1 MQEKLEYIS
10 SYRDSERLYTNIEQ
24 TKTLLSFGFPKPIGI
39 CLSPQGDIMCESNYS
54 IGELLMWITPYR
66 IERHPEYGYK
76 IIADYEPS
84 ILIYNESL
92 IDGLY
97 EVIVELYKAGQY
109 DEPEKIENPKIFDL
123 CDDIM

>member
-1 MQEKLEYIS
+1 MDKNLTKQLNI
-10 SYRDSERLYTNIEQ
+10 YRNLERLYTNSEQ

-39 CLSPQGDIMCESNYS
+39 CLSQQGDIMCESNYS
-54 IGELLMWITPYR
+54 IGELLMWLTPYS

-76 IIADYEPS
+76 IVTDCEPPIIEYS
-84 ILIYNESL
+84 KSL

-109 DEPEKIENPKIFDL
+109 NDL
-123 CDDIM
+123 

>member
-1 MQEKLEYIS
+1 MQGKLEYIR
-10 SYRDSERLYTNIEQ
+10 SYRDSERLYTNSEQ

-39 CLSPQGDIMCESNYS
+39 CLSSQGDNMYESNYS
-54 IGELLMWITPYR
+54 IGELLMWITPYS

-76 IIADYEPS
+76 IVADCEPS

-97 EVIVELYKAGQY
+97 EVIIELYKAGQY
-109 DEPEKIENPKIFDL
+109 DESRK
-123 CDDIM
+123 

>member
-10 SYRDSERLYTNIEQ
+10 SYRDSERLYTNSEQ
-24 TKTLLSFGFPKPIGI
+24 TKTLLSFGFPKPMGI

-54 IGELLMWITPYR
+54 IGELLMWITPYC

-76 IIADYEPS
+76 IIADCEPS
-84 ILIYNESL
+84 ILVYSESL

-109 DEPEKIENPKIFDL
+109 DKPEKK
-123 CDDIM
+123 